1 MEKEARKSLRC
12 PVCLKGR
19 IVDSPAEAIMS
30 QYRLFAMGKD
40 DSADLIAKCPK
51 CGTQIGIVIL
61 YRPPLPVAAAVQCGI
76 SRKI

>member
-12 PVCLKGR
+12 PVCPKGR
-19 IVDSPAEAIMS
+19 IVDIPAEAIMS

-61 YRPPLPVAAAVQCGI
+61 YRPPLPVAAAVQCGS

>member
-1 MEKEARKSLRC
+1 MRILCRIIGGSHTIKSYSKLT
-12 PVCLKGR
+12 P
-19 IVDSPAEAIMS
+19 SAEAIMS